1 MRIEES
7 LNVTFDESLPE
18 PKSSLS
24 VEDDRIN
31 EHIVQDLNGSP
42 SLKLMFQMK
51 VILKVKEKLEY
62 GTGPH
67 LHVYSSS
74 KATRSGLKLT
84 RGPLLEYGTWPY
96 LPVCSSSK
104 ATQSGLKLTGFEDE
118 DEDKDDI
125 KGLIWVD
132 NHIANK
138 REKSGQM

>member
-1 MRIEES
+1 MAKNLQTGKGEES
-7 LNVTFDESLPE
+7 RLRMDTKDSETTSDREN
-18 PKSSLS
+18 
-24 VEDDRIN
+24 DDDTDTDN
-31 EHIVQDLNGSP
+31 D
-42 SLKLMFQMK
+42 K
-51 VILKVKEKLEY
+51 Y

-67 LHVYSSS
+67 LHVYISS

-104 ATQSGLKLTGFEDE
+104 ATQSGLKLTGFKDE